1 MKSLKYIIIGL
12 LIIILI
18 YSSISC
24 TEKAVTNRKTITL
37 ESVVKTFPK
46 ELLSESKKI
55 MVKRLECINIKD
67 YVIEENIFQSQI
79 VINLNE
85 KENIKSIAEV
95 LKSRGK
101 ASFLESFKRNE
112 VLSNL
117 RKGLKSDCS
126 RVLDSILGITVD
138 KAYPDAIIGQ
148 ANVKDTFVIGKFFR
162 AKAVKSILPSKAK
175 LCWSLAPNSSNK
187 FELYAVST
195 ESYGLDE
202 TALSDI
208 HTSKSENYFGVS
220 MTFKQEYIKTL
231 ENLTSRNI
239 DKAIAFL
246 IDGKVYS
253 APVVRSAITSGKVE
267 ITGNFTEEDA
277 NGLVAIIGCGELPLD
292 FLIK

>member
-24 TEKAVTNRKTITL
+24 TEKAANNQKTITL
-37 ESVVKTFPK
+37 ESIYKTFPK
-46 ELLSESKKI
+46 ELLSESKSV
-55 MVKRLECINIKD
+55 MTKRLNCMNIKD
-67 YVIEENIFQSQI
+67 FVIEENSFQSQI
-79 VINLNE
+79 TVTLSE
-85 KENIKSIAEV
+85 KENIPAISKV
-95 LKSRGK
+95 LRAQGK
-101 ASFLESFKRNE
+101 ASFLETYNGNE
-112 VLSNL
+112 VLGKL

-126 RVLDSILGITVD
+126 RVLDSILGVTSD

-148 ANVKDTFVIGKFFR
+148 ANVKDTFAIGKFFR
-162 AKAVKSILPSKAK
+162 TKAVKSLLPPSAK
-175 LCWSLAPNSSNK
+175 LCWSLTPNSSNK
-187 FELYAVST
+187 FELFAVSA
-195 ESYGLDE
+195 ENHGIDE

-208 HTSKSENYFGVS
+208 HTSKGENYFGVS
-220 MTFKQEYIKTL
+220 MTFKQEYNKTL
-231 ENLTSRNI
+231 ENLTTRNI

-253 APVVRSAITSGKVE
+253 APIVRSAITGGKVE

-277 NGLVAIIGCGELPLD
+277 NSLVAIIGYGELPLD